1 MAEMQKTL
9 ITKEGLEKMQKEL
22 EDLRTTKRAEVA
34 QRLKEAIAMGDLS
47 ENSEYDEAKNAQ
59 AFLEGRIVQLEQQIR
74 TAQIDPGNIGTIIR
88 TAAAAE
94 VKGILLTKGCTDAYS
109 DKAVRSSMGS
119 ILRIPVYENI
129 SLEFLQDLK
138 KSGISFIGTALKNAL
153 PYKEANVPEDCIFV
167 FGNEGNG
174 ISPEILAMT
183 DFNVYIPIAGVESLN
198 VAIASA
204 IILFHFKD

>member
-1 MAEMQKTL
+1 
-9 ITKEGLEKMQKEL
+9 
-22 EDLRTTKRAEVA
+22 
-34 QRLKEAIAMGDLS
+34 
-47 ENSEYDEAKNAQ
+47 
-59 AFLEGRIVQLEQQIR
+59 
-74 TAQIDPGNIGTIIR
+74 
-88 TAAAAE
+88 
-94 VKGILLTKGCTDAYS
+94 
-109 DKAVRSSMGS
+109 MGS

-153 PYKEANVPEDCIFV
+153 PYKEANVPEYCIFV